1 MSVIGFDIDPESLET
16 ATLNAEELEIDF
28 VQCDST
34 KLELK
39 GTILL
44 SFLVQ
49 SYSSATVRLIDGQQ
63 NMLGLVSKDEA
74 VRMAD
79 DAELDLV
86 CVSIEML
93 LLVDISYSVYAM
105 VFVRYESELE

>member
-49 SYSSATVRLIDGQQ
+49 SYS
-63 NMLGLVSKDEA
+63 
-74 VRMAD
+74 
-79 DAELDLV
+79 
-86 CVSIEML
+86 
-93 LLVDISYSVYAM
+93 
-105 VFVRYESELE
+105 

>member
-1 MSVIGFDIDPESLET
+1 
-16 ATLNAEELEIDF
+16 
-28 VQCDST
+28 
-34 KLELK
+34 
-39 GTILL
+39 
-44 SFLVQ
+44 
-49 SYSSATVRLIDGQQ
+49 
-63 NMLGLVSKDEA
+63 VSKDEA

-93 LLVDISYSVYAM
+93 LLVDISYLVYAM

>member
-16 ATLNAEELEIDF
+16 ATLNAEELEVQIDF

-49 SYSSATVRLIDGQQ
+49 SYS
-63 NMLGLVSKDEA
+63 
-74 VRMAD
+74 
-79 DAELDLV
+79 
-86 CVSIEML
+86 
-93 LLVDISYSVYAM
+93 
-105 VFVRYESELE
+105 